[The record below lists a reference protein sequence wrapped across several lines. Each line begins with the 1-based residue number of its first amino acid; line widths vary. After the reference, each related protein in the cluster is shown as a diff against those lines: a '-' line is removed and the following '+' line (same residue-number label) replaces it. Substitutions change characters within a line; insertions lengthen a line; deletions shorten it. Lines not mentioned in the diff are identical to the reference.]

1 MKVQKLFFCL
11 LKSQIPGEK
20 MPELDIDL
28 VVRKLPKLYNLS
40 KFHDV
45 VPIVTSALE
54 NIDVPKDN
62 ETFQNFKKQ
71 SLVSLMRYENI
82 KHELVKICKAFDRE
96 SIPYILLKGSKIR
109 QFYKKPY
116 MRTSCDID
124 VLVKDED
131 VERATDVL
139 CENFGYITD
148 RVRSFHN
155 VSLFSKSKVHIE
167 LHFNILEHIHSMDKV
182 LEKVWDYAHP
192 FGENTSEYI
201 LTNEFMMF
209 HLISHAAYHFK
220 NGGCGVRPFL
230 DIFLVDKN
238 TQYDKA
244 VLNGLLKDAHL
255 EEFAQKCFELSQV
268 WFGEKQH
275 SQITL
280 DMENFLLSAG
290 VYGLLENKVA
300 SQHAG
305 DKSKLH
311 YTLKRI
317 FMPFETLK
325 ELYEG
330 LEKRPYL
337 YPYYTVRRWCRILL
351 GKNTQRAFKEL
362 SMNTN
367 MTDEKKTA
375 MIKLFDDLDI
385 GNLEEK

>member
-1 MKVQKLFFCL
+1 MKVQELFFSL
-11 LKSQIPGEK
+11 LKSQIAGEK
-20 MPELDIDL
+20 MPEIEISE
-28 VVRKLPKLYNLS
+28 VVEKLPKLYNLS

-45 VPIVTSALE
+45 TPIIANSLE
-54 NIDVPKDN
+54 ELDIPKEN
-62 ETFQNFKKQ
+62 EVFQNFKKQ
-71 SLVSLMRYENI
+71 SIVSLMRYENI
-82 KHELVKICKAFDRE
+82 RHELSKICQIFDKE
-96 SIPYILLKGSKIR
+96 NVPYILLKGSKVR
-109 QFYKKPY
+109 KYYKKPY

-124 VLVKDED
+124 VLVRDED
-131 VERATDVL
+131 LDKAVDVL
-139 CENFGYITD
+139 CENLGYTTD

-182 LEKVWDYAHP
+182 LERVWDYAQKV
-192 FGENTSEYI
+192 GDETSEYI
-201 LTNEFMMF
+201 LTNEYMMF
-209 HLISHAAYHFK
+209 HLIAHAAYHFK
-220 NGGCGVRPFL
+220 NGGCGVKPFL

-238 TQYDKA
+238 TQYDSEILKK
-244 VLNGLLKDAHL
+244 LLKEAHL
-255 EEFAQKCFELSQV
+255 EEFADKCFDLSEV
-268 WFGEKQH
+268 WFGGKQH
-275 SQITL
+275 TQITL

-305 DKSKLH
+305 DKSKLY

-317 FMPFETLK
+317 FMPYDTLK

-337 YPYYTVRRWCRILL
+337 YPFYQARRWCRILL
-351 GKNTQRAFKEL
+351 GKNTARAFKEL

-367 MTDEKKTA
+367 MPQQKKAA

-385 GNLEEK
+385 GHIEEN

>member
-1 MKVQKLFFCL
+1 MKVQELFFCL

-20 MPELDIDL
+20 MPEIDICG
-28 VVRKLPKLYNLS
+28 VVEKLPKLFNLS

-45 VPIVTSALE
+45 TPIIASALE
-54 NIDVPKDN
+54 NIDIPKDN
-62 ETFQNFKKQ
+62 EALQSFKKQ
-71 SLVSLMRYENI
+71 SIVSLMRYENI
-82 KHELVKICKAFDRE
+82 KHELNKICLLFDKE
-96 SIPYILLKGSKIR
+96 NIPYILLKGSKIR
-109 QFYKKPY
+109 KYYKKPY

-131 VERATDVL
+131 IDRAVDVL
-139 CENFGYITD
+139 CENLGYTTD
-148 RVRSFHN
+148 RVKSFHN
-155 VSLFSKSKVHIE
+155 VSMFSKSKVHIE
-167 LHFNILEHIHSMDKV
+167 LHFNILEHIQSMDKV
-182 LEKVWDYAHP
+182 LEKVWDFAKKSGDET
-192 FGENTSEYI
+192 FEYI
-201 LTNEFMMF
+201 LTNEFFMF
-209 HLISHAAYHFK
+209 HLISHAAYHFI

-230 DIFLVDKN
+230 DIFLVNKN
-238 TQYDKA
+238 TEYDRE
-244 VLNGLLKDAHL
+244 VLFELLKEAHL
-255 EEFAQKCFELSQV
+255 EEFAQKCFDLSEV

-275 SQITL
+275 SDITL

-305 DKSKLH
+305 DKSKLY

-317 FMPFETLK
+317 FMPFDTLK

-337 YPYYTVRRWCRILL
+337 YPYYTIRRWCRILL

-367 MTDEKKTA
+367 LADEKKTA

-385 GNLEEK
+385 SKL